1 MERLDQ
7 IEPWRAATDRQ
18 LYYWVGVDSGRA
30 ISFAKKSGP
39 LYRLPP
45 ASPDESPPPAPEVSI
60 DCWR

>member
-30 ISFAKKSGP
+30 ISFAKKFRSA
-39 LYRLPP
+39 LPAP
-45 ASPDESPPPAPEVSI
+45 ASVT
-60 DCWR
+60 